1 MVQIRRK
8 EQCKCNEQIR
18 MLVQKGANYSVVSAT
33 TLLIGFNI
41 KFYPHK
47 QHETNPLLS
56 NQLPYNNIS
65 SESKFHTNP
74 MWRTCKIDLI
84 HDARHLCTRLRTD
97 GIKVM
102 SNGFSG
108 GKQVINIINTRKSN
122 EYLSRPW
129 NSANWAHKLTYHCQV
144 QPIWLSSPEA
154 AIFWWTE

>member
-8 EQCKCNEQIR
+8 EQYKCNEQIR

-74 MWRTCKIDLI
+74 MWGTCKIDLI

-108 GKQVINIINTRKSN
+108 GKQVINIINTEN
-122 EYLSRPW
+122 L
-129 NSANWAHKLTYHCQV
+129 ANIYQDHETAQTELNKLTYLCQV